1 MNKIFNFIKI
11 MVNFLR
17 QLLTLIIIH
26 TSQKIDYTKIQFC
39 FIINKIIVLNIYIL
53 FHTVNGKN

>member
-1 MNKIFNFIKI
+1 

-39 FIINKIIVLNIYIL
+39 FIVNKIIVLNIYIL